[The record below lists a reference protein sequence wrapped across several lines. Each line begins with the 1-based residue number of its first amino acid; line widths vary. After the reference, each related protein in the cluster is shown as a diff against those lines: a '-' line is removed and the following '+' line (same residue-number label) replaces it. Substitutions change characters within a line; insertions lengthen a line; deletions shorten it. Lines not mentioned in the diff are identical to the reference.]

1 MRQLFNSRNLGFEL
15 FDVDILSAT
24 DQELQTVSDDAG
36 LALNTDEMKRIRSYF
51 ESKGRNP
58 TDVELQSL
66 GQAWSE
72 HCCYKSSMVFLR
84 EYLRSIESKAVIDR
98 GDAGVVEFDEDHA
111 YALRIESHNHP
122 SAVEPYGG
130 AATGIGGIIRDVLC
144 MGAQPVALVDPLH
157 FGPLDFRYRDLPPG
171 VKHPRYL
178 MGGVVSGIR
187 DYGNRLGIPT
197 VSGAVIF
204 DEGYIGNIIIN
215 VGCVGIAKKKNLARN
230 RVKTENDV
238 FILVGGRTGRDGIHG
253 VTFASVEL
261 TEDMEEEWRGGAV
274 QLGDPILKEPLI
286 HACLEAAERGL
297 LNGMKDLGGGGLS
310 CVVGEMALAGGFG
323 AEVDLE
329 KVPLKEEGLAPWE
342 MWVSESQERMMLAV
356 SPEKVDDIL
365 HIFKLYD
372 VLATPI
378 GKVIKDKIV
387 RVKYHGELVLEL
399 DLEFLTAGPEYCRD
413 YVTEFEFLDKAETEV
428 DEPADYRGVILGVLS
443 SANVSSKEW
452 VIRQYDHEVRA
463 CTVLKPLQGKIGL
476 ACHGDAVVLKPL
488 ESSNRCL
495 AVTTAS
501 TPHYTAINPY
511 LGGAS
516 AVDEMCRNLV
526 AVGASPHSFSNCLNF
541 GNPEKPDRLGAFR
554 ETVRGIGEMAS
565 ELGLPTPSGNVS
577 FYNETSFAPVKPTP
591 VLLGVGIVEDLV
603 KCVTTDFKKEGS
615 SILLIGQT
623 KKELG
628 GSEYYGLQGGF
639 SPVVPS
645 VDVNALKR
653 SMKGVLSSIED
664 GLLLSCH
671 DVSHGGLAI
680 AVAEMSLGGNLGAD
694 LDLSGIRDLRFDHKL
709 FSESNTRW
717 LVEVEPGNEEKTLS
731 KFGDMAVTKIGKV
744 SGNGISYRDNGHVVE
759 LPLGDVRKAW
769 TNTLYDLLGGT
780 A

>member
-1 MRQLFNSRNLGFEL
+1 
-15 FDVDILSAT
+15 
-24 DQELQTVSDDAG
+24 
-36 LALNTDEMKRIRSYF
+36 
-51 ESKGRNP
+51 
-58 TDVELQSL
+58 
-66 GQAWSE
+66 
-72 HCCYKSSMVFLR
+72 
-84 EYLRSIESKAVIDR
+84 
-98 GDAGVVEFDEDHA
+98 
-111 YALRIESHNHP
+111 
-122 SAVEPYGG
+122 
-130 AATGIGGIIRDVLC
+130 
-144 MGAQPVALVDPLH
+144 
-157 FGPLDFRYRDLPPG
+157 
-171 VKHPRYL
+171 

-323 AEVDLE
+323 AEVELE

-356 SPEKVDDIL
+356 APENVEKIL

-372 VLATPI
+372 VLATPVA
-378 GKVIKDKIV
+378 KVIKEKIV
-387 RVKYHGELVLEL
+387 RVKYHDEVVLEL
-399 DLEFLTAGPEYCRD
+399 DLEFLTAGPEYCRE
-413 YVTEFEFLDKAETEV
+413 YATEFESKEMPEIEPGEPGDYGKAILEV
-428 DEPADYRGVILGVLS
+428 IGSPNIA
-443 SANVSSKEW
+443 SKEW
-452 VIRQYDHEVRA
+452 VIRQYDHEVRGSS
-463 CTVLKPLQGKIGL
+463 VLKPLQGKIGL

-488 ESSNRCL
+488 ETSNRCL
-495 AVTTAS
+495 AVTTSS
-501 TPHYTAINPY
+501 TPNYTAIDPY

-526 AVGASPHSFSNCLNF
+526 SVGANPHSFSNCLNF

-554 ETVRGIGEMAS
+554 ETVRGIGEMAMA
-565 ELGLPTPSGNVS
+565 LGLPTPSGNVS

-591 VLLGVGIVEDLV
+591 VLLGVGIVGDFA

-615 SILLIGQT
+615 TIILVGQT

-628 GSEYYGLQGGF
+628 GSEYYGTNGGF
-639 SPVVPS
+639 SPSVPS
-645 VDVNALKR
+645 VDIISLK
-653 SMKGVLSSIED
+653 SGMKGILSSIDE

-671 DVSHGGLAI
+671 DISHGGLAI
-680 AVAEMSLGGNLGAD
+680 AVAEMCLGGNIGAD
-694 LDLSGIRDLRFDHKL
+694 LDLSVMRDLRLDHKL

-717 LVEVEPGNEEKTLS
+717 LVEINSGKEDEVLS
-731 KFGDMAVTKIGKV
+731 RFDGIEARRIGTVTGE
-744 SGNGISYRDNGHVVE
+744 SISFKDNGTAFE
-759 LPLGDVRKAW
+759 LPLDKVRAAW
-769 TNTLYDLLGGT
+769 TNTLYSLLGGG

>member
-1 MRQLFNSRNLGFEL
+1 MRQLFHSRNVGFEL

-24 DQELQTVSDDAG
+24 DEALEKISDDMG
-36 LALNTDEMKRIRSYF
+36 LALNLDEMKRIKTYF
-51 ESKGRNP
+51 DSKSRNP

-84 EYLRSIESKAVIDR
+84 EYLRSIESDAVIDR
-98 GDAGVVEFDEDHA
+98 GDAGVVEFDDDHA

-144 MGAQPVALVDPLH
+144 MGAQPIALIDPLH

-197 VSGAVIF
+197 VSGAVVF
-204 DEGYIGNIIIN
+204 DKGYIGNCIIN
-215 VGCVGIAKKKNLARN
+215 VGCLGIAKKKNLTKN
-230 RVKTENDV
+230 RVKTDTDI

-342 MWVSESQERMMLAV
+342 IWVSESQERMMLAV
-356 SPEKVDDIL
+356 APENVDEIL

-378 GKVIKDKIV
+378 GNVIKNKV
-387 RVKYHGELVLEL
+387 TRVKYHGELVLEVDL
-399 DLEFLTAGPEYCRD
+399 DFLTGGPEYCRE
-413 YVTEFEFLDKAETEV
+413 YTTELESLKRAETEL
-428 DEPADYRGVILGVLS
+428 DEPSDYKEAVLRILS
-443 SANVSSKEW
+443 SQDVSSKEW
-452 VIRQYDHEVRA
+452 VIRQYDHEIRA
-463 CTVLKPLQGKIGL
+463 STILKPLQGRIGL

-488 ESSNRCL
+488 EHSNKSL

-526 AVGASPHSFSNCLNF
+526 AVGARPHSFSNCLNF

-554 ETVRGIGEMAS
+554 ETVRGLGEVAS
-565 ELGLPTPSGNVS
+565 VLGLPTPSGNVS

-591 VLLGVGIVEDLV
+591 VLLGVGLV
-603 KCVTTDFKKEGS
+603 DDFSKSVSTDFKQEGS
-615 SILLIGQT
+615 SVFLIGET
-623 KKELG
+623 KKEMG
-628 GSEYYGLQGGF
+628 GSEYYK
-639 SPVVPS
+639 SREAYSPDVPVVD
-645 VDVNALKR
+645 VDILKR
-653 SMKGVLSSIED
+653 SMDAILSSIND
-664 GLLLSCH
+664 GLILSCH
-671 DVSHGGLAI
+671 DVSHGGLA
-680 AVAEMSLGGNLGAD
+680 VAIVEMCLGGDIGARV
-694 LDLSGIRDLRFDHKL
+694 DLSSIQDLRSDYKL

-717 LVEVEPGNEEKTLS
+717 LVEVSPDNEDKL
-731 KFGDMAVTKIGKV
+731 MANFDGLQIAR
-744 SGNGISYRDNGHVVE
+744 I
-759 LPLGDVRKAW
+759 GDVTGDKISFSDDGMFVEITLNDARNAW
-769 TNTLYDLLGGT
+769 TNTLYDLMGGM

>member
-1 MRQLFNSRNLGFEL
+1 MRQLFHGRNIEFEL
-15 FDVDILSAT
+15 FDVDILTAT
-24 DQELQTVSDDAG
+24 DEELEKISDEMG
-36 LALNTDEMKRIRSYF
+36 LALNLDEMTRIKSYF
-51 ESKGRNP
+51 DSKGRNP

-84 EYLRSIESKAVIDR
+84 EYLRSIESDAVIDR
-98 GDAGVVEFDEDHA
+98 GDAGVVEFDDDHA

-144 MGAQPVALVDPLH
+144 MGAQPIALIDPLH
-157 FGPLDFRYRDLPPG
+157 FGPLDVRYRDLPPG

-204 DEGYIGNIIIN
+204 DEGYIGNCIIN
-215 VGCVGIAKKKNLARN
+215 VGCLGIAKKKNLARN
-230 RVKTENDV
+230 RVKTDTDI

-342 MWVSESQERMMLAV
+342 IWVSESQERMMLAV
-356 SPEKVDDIL
+356 APENVDEIL

-378 GKVIKDKIV
+378 GNVIKNKVTRV
-387 RVKYHGELVLEL
+387 RYHGEVVLEVDL
-399 DLEFLTAGPEYCRD
+399 DFLTGGPEYCRE
-413 YVTEFEFLDKAETEV
+413 YITEFESLKMAETELE
-428 DEPADYRGVILGVLS
+428 EPTDYPDTILGILAS
-443 SANVSSKEW
+443 QDVSSKEW
-452 VIRQYDHEVRA
+452 VIRQYDHEIRA
-463 CTVLKPLQGKIGL
+463 STILKPLQGRIGL

-488 ESSNRCL
+488 EHSNRSL

-526 AVGASPHSFSNCLNF
+526 AVGARPHSFSNCLNF

-554 ETVRGIGEMAS
+554 ETVRGLGEVAS
-565 ELGLPTPSGNVS
+565 VLGLPIPSGNVS

-591 VLLGVGIVEDLV
+591 VLLGVGIIDDFSKSVS
-603 KCVTTDFKKEGS
+603 TDIKREGS
-615 SILLIGQT
+615 SIFMIGET
-623 KKELG
+623 KKEMG
-628 GSEYYGLQGGF
+628 GSEYYKFREGY
-639 SPVVPS
+639 SPDVPG
-645 VDVNALKR
+645 VDVNILKR
-653 SMKGVLSSIED
+653 SMDAILSSIDD

-671 DVSHGGLAI
+671 DISHGGLA
-680 AVAEMSLGGNLGAD
+680 VAIIEMCLGGNMGVRI
-694 LDLSGIRDLRFDHKL
+694 DLSSIQNLRFDHKL

-717 LVEVEPGNEEKTLS
+717 LVEVSPENEDKLSGKFDGLWMSRIGEVRGNKISFSDDGTTVEITLE
-731 KFGDMAVTKIGKV
+731 DARMAW
-744 SGNGISYRDNGHVVE
+744 
-759 LPLGDVRKAW
+759 A
-769 TNTLYDLLGGT
+769 NTLYDLMGGM

>member
-1 MRQLFNSRNLGFEL
+1 
-15 FDVDILSAT
+15 
-24 DQELQTVSDDAG
+24 
-36 LALNTDEMKRIRSYF
+36 
-51 ESKGRNP
+51 
-58 TDVELQSL
+58 
-66 GQAWSE
+66 
-72 HCCYKSSMVFLR
+72 
-84 EYLRSIESKAVIDR
+84 
-98 GDAGVVEFDEDHA
+98 
-111 YALRIESHNHP
+111 LRIESHNHP

-144 MGAQPVALVDPLH
+144 MGAQPIALIDPLH

-204 DEGYIGNIIIN
+204 DEGYIGNCIIN
-215 VGCVGIAKKKNLARN
+215 VGCLGIAKKKNLTRN
-230 RVKTENDV
+230 RVKTENDI

-323 AEVDLE
+323 AEVDME

-342 MWVSESQERMMLAV
+342 IWVSESQERMMLAV
-356 SPEKVDDIL
+356 APENVEEIL
-365 HIFKLYD
+365 HIFKLCD
-372 VLATPI
+372 VLATPV
-378 GKVIKDKIV
+378 GKVIGDKIV
-387 RVKYHGELVLEL
+387 RVKYQGETVLEL
-399 DLEFLTAGPEYCRD
+399 DLDFLTAGPEYCRE
-413 YVTEFEFLDKAETEV
+413 YLTEFESLRRVETEP
-428 DEPADYRGVILGVLS
+428 DEPDDYEEMIIHVLS
-443 SANVSSKEW
+443 SQDVSSKEW
-452 VIRQYDHEVRA
+452 VIRQYDHEIRA
-463 CTVLKPLQGKIGL
+463 STILKPLQGRIGL

-488 ESSNRCL
+488 EDSDRGL

-501 TPHYTAINPY
+501 TPHFTAIDPH

-526 AVGASPHSFSNCLNF
+526 SVGARPHSFSNCLNF

-554 ETVRGIGEMAS
+554 ETVRGIGETAKV
-565 ELGLPTPSGNVS
+565 LNLPIPSGNVS

-591 VLLGVGIVEDLV
+591 VLLGVGILDDFS
-603 KCVTTDFKKEGS
+603 KCVSTDFKKEGS
-615 SILLIGQT
+615 LIYVIGAT
-623 KKELG
+623 KKEMG
-628 GSEYYGLQGGF
+628 GSEYYRLRQAF
-639 SPVVPS
+639 SPQVPS
-645 VDVNALKR
+645 VDVNTLKV
-653 SMKGVLSSIED
+653 SMDAMLSSIND
-664 GLLLSCH
+664 NLLLSCH
-671 DVSHGGLAI
+671 DVSHGGLA
-680 AVAEMSLGGNLGAD
+680 VALSEMCLGGSRGANV
-694 LDLSGIRDLRFDHKL
+694 DLSEIDELRFDYKL

-717 LVEVEPGNEEKTLS
+717 LIEVDSGYEESLQAKFRGLEMLKLGEVTGNTLTFKNNGRS
-731 KFGDMAVTKIGKV
+731 IGV
-744 SGNGISYRDNGHVVE
+744 SMEDAR
-759 LPLGDVRKAW
+759 RAW
-769 TNTLYDLLGGT
+769 TNTLYDLMGGM